1 MMKNVLYT
9 EQFYIEFVQ
18 YIEHLNS
25 KTETDGV
32 FGWLFPFWKI
42 ARTVI
47 LYFRTTDCFKNENSL
62 VAIAKFATTEENRN
76 FRFFYIMI
84 HHEYAAAVPW
94 LLHFWGIVKW

>member
-9 EQFYIEFVQ
+9 EQFYIESVQ

-42 ARTVI
+42 PR
-47 LYFRTTDCFKNENSL
+47 
-62 VAIAKFATTEENRN
+62 
-76 FRFFYIMI
+76 
-84 HHEYAAAVPW
+84 
-94 LLHFWGIVKW
+94 

>member
-9 EQFYIEFVQ
+9 EQFLIESVQ

-47 LYFRTTDCFKNENSL
+47 LYFRTTDSFLNGNSRA
-62 VAIAKFATTEENRN
+62 VIAKFATTEENRKY
-76 FRFFYIMI
+76 RFFYRTI
-84 HHEYAAAVPW
+84 E
-94 LLHFWGIVKW
+94 